1 MMPVQHQ
8 VISSHPYEEPRWPPK
23 PRAQGILLPTPYT
36 VLFCFCDPDVYFLMG
51 LGELAAG

>member
-1 MMPVQHQ
+1 MPVQRQ
-8 VISSHPYEEPRWPPK
+8 VISSHRYEEPRWPPK